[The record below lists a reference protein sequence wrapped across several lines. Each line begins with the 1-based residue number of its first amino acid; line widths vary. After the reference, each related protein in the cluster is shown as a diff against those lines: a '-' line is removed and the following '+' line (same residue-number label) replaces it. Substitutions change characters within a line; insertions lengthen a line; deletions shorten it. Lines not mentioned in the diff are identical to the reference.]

1 MLSDWSSAMHVQHI
15 VLCPGISEKADG
27 DLPERSVTSGSP

>member
-1 MLSDWSSAMHVQHI
+1 MHVQHI